1 MIVPIKIQCGCG
13 QRYAFDAEAETG
25 QMPFTV
31 ACPVCGTDGTPA
43 ANSAIAQ
50 MFASQAVAP
59 APAPEP
65 PKPAAPAVRL
75 HVATPTAPVHAAA
88 PAVHAPAIHSP
99 GSAPAPRRVLP
110 GQTSPEQ
117 AMIEARAKIFWGDP
131 QEDVV
136 KYLMIQGFSAQE
148 ASEGARDMFEER
160 VKTLRSIG
168 VRKLIKGVCLMLVPL
183 IAFISF
189 MAMGYFP
196 IKIFAVTVIVGVY
209 GAWLTLRG
217 TILFLSPRSETCDV
231 ANE

>member
-13 QRYAFDAEAETG
+13 QRYAFEAEVDGG

-31 ACPVCGTDGTPA
+31 ACPVCGTDGTTA
-43 ANSAIAQ
+43 ANSAITQ
-50 MFASQAVAP
+50 MIASQVSDP
-59 APAPEP
+59 APP
-65 PKPAAPAVRL
+65 PPPPRPVAPAVRL
-75 HVATPTAPVHAAA
+75 HVTTPAAPVHAAA
-88 PAVHAPAIHSP
+88 PAVHAPAVHAP
-99 GSAPAPRRVLP
+99 GSAPAPRRMLP

-131 QEDVV
+131 QEDAV

-148 ASEGARDMFEER
+148 SSDAVRDMFEER

-168 VRKLIKGVCLMLVPL
+168 TRKLMKGACLMLIPVIYFVTL
-183 IAFISF
+183 GLF
-189 MAMGYFP
+189 MV
-196 IKIFAVTVIVGVY
+196 KIFAVTCVAGAY